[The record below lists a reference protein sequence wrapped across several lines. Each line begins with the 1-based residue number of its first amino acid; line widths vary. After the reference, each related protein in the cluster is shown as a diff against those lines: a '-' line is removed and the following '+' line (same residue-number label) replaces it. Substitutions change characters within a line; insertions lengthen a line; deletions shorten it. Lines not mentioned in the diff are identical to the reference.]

1 MRARIGVAAALLLLI
16 GSSVVTGLAYGR
28 GSEYPV
34 LRELIGRSVR
44 GRPIYAYQLGPPDG
58 RPVLVVGSTLGDEP
72 AGMAIVTAL
81 RRMLPPIGIELW
93 LIPTIN
99 PDGVVAHTTANAH
112 GVNLNRNFPYAW
124 RRLGGFGRYNSGPHP
139 LSEPETRAVHQ
150 FLLRVQPRLAI
161 WFHQHLAVVDDSQ
174 GSQSLERTFGRLV
187 GLPLR
192 RLIDYPGSITN
203 WENHRFP
210 GSTAFVTE
218 LPAGRLTR
226 PQALRYARAILA
238 ISQKDLTSD
247 HEP

>member
-1 MRARIGVAAALLLLI
+1 VRARIGLAAAFLLLI
-16 GSSVVTGLAYGR
+16 SAAVTGLAYGR
-28 GSEYPV
+28 GNDYPV

-44 GRPIYAYQLGPPDG
+44 GRPIYAYQLGPPEG
-58 RPVLVVGSTLGDEP
+58 RPVLVVGATHGDEP

-99 PDGVVAHTTANAH
+99 PDGVAAHTTANAH

-124 RRLGGFGRYNSGPHP
+124 RYLGGIGRYNSGPRP

-150 FLLRVQPRLAI
+150 FLLHVQPRLAI

-174 GSQSLERTFGRLV
+174 GSRSLERTFARLV

-192 RLIDYPGSITN
+192 PLPDYTGSITN
-203 WENHRFP
+203 WENHHFP

-226 PQALRYARAILA
+226 ARALRYANAILA
-238 ISQKDLTSD
+238 ISEQDLTSD